1 MKLNQQVTTLK
12 GIGPKRAAA
21 LANKHIVTIKD
32 LLFLFPRQYE
42 DKSVFYSPHVLTEG
56 KVTITVTIHSK
67 GFSYFPRRN
76 FSIVGYQAWCQE
88 LDGSIKISWYNQPY
102 MLKNVRSGEEYYCYG
117 KLFKDKGSYTMVNPK
132 CVLKSDPGNFFE
144 LTPIY
149 PKIEGVP
156 HSLIQK
162 TIADFLKEPFENSVL
177 DPPSWLMAELQLP
190 RFFEALQGIH
200 CPKNQK
206 EIEKGYIR
214 IKVEE
219 ALKIHLGIMHFK
231 QDFKQSDFELS
242 RWEKIEQFV
251 RSLPFTLTEGQS
263 AALDDIVLDL
273 KSGKV
278 MNRLIQGDVGS
289 GKTVLAV
296 IACFFMAIN
305 GYQSAYMAPTDI
317 LARQHHATF
326 KKFLEPFGIQV
337 GLLTG
342 TLNSEE
348 ERITKEKMR
357 TGEVSVVIGT
367 HALIQETTDF
377 YHLAF
382 VVTDEQHRFGVK
394 QRAKL
399 ATKGA
404 GPPHVL
410 IMSATPIPRTLA
422 LILYGDLHVSEI
434 KEKPK
439 GRKPVKTFFYREKYW
454 PKVLGF
460 LTEQVAHGNQ
470 AFVVCPFIE
479 ESEGMEKVRDVQN
492 VYEEVREKI
501 GQNCRIGLLHGQM
514 KNDEKNKVIDGFTK
528 KEIDILVAT
537 TIIEVGID
545 VQNANVMVILSPER
559 FGLAQLHQLRGRV
572 GRGKAQ
578 AYCILLSD
586 TQNEDT
592 LKRMEMLVTARDGF
606 EIAERDFELRGSGD
620 YFGTRQHGLPR
631 FFALD
636 PLKDLEIIE
645 KTKKIAEALYQSG
658 KKEDMIYKD
667 RMIADFEVE
676 TEEITLT

>member
-1 MKLNQQVTTLK
+1 MKLDQQVTTLK
-12 GIGPKRAAA
+12 GIGPKRGEA
-21 LANKHIVTIKD
+21 LANKQIYTVRD

-42 DKSVFYSPHVLTEG
+42 DKSVFYSPHILTEG
-56 KVTITVTIHSK
+56 KVTITVTIQSK
-67 GFSYFPRRN
+67 GYSYYPRRN

-88 LDGSIKISWYNQPY
+88 LDGSVKLTWYNQPY
-102 MLKNVRSGEEYYCYG
+102 MLKNVRSGEDYYCYG
-117 KLFKDKGSYTMVNPK
+117 QLMKDKGRYTMVNPK
-132 CVLKSDPGNFFE
+132 CVLKSNPGNFFE

-156 HSLIQK
+156 QSLIQNA
-162 TIADFLKEPFENSVL
+162 IADFLEKPAQILQSDL
-177 DPPSWLMAELQLP
+177 PTWLIKELQLP
-190 RFFEALQGIH
+190 QFIEALQGIH
-200 CPKNQK
+200 RPKNK
-206 EIEKGYIR
+206 NEIEKGYLR
-214 IKVEE
+214 LKVEE
-219 ALKIHLGIMHFK
+219 ALKIHLGILHFK
-231 QDFKQSDFELS
+231 QDLKESEFELS

-251 RSLPFTLTEGQS
+251 RSLPFTLTEGQKN
-263 AALDDIVLDL
+263 ALKDIIADF

-317 LARQHHATF
+317 LARQHYKTF
-326 KKFLEPFGIQV
+326 KTFLEPFGIRV

-342 TLNSEE
+342 TLNLEE
-348 ERITKEKMR
+348 ERATKEKVR
-357 TGEVSVVIGT
+357 TGEMAVVIGT

-377 YHLAF
+377 YHLAL

-394 QRAKL
+394 QRARL

-404 GPPHVL
+404 VPPHAL

-454 PKVLGF
+454 PKVLHF
-460 LTEQVAHGNQ
+460 LTEQVSQGTQ
-470 AFVVCPFIE
+470 AFIVCPFIE
-479 ESEGMEKVRDVQN
+479 ESEGLEKVRDVQN
-492 VYEEVREKI
+492 VYEEVRKKI
-501 GQNCRIGLLHGQM
+501 GRDCRIGLLHGQM
-514 KNDEKNKVIDGFTK
+514 KNDEKTKVVELFTAR
-528 KEIDILVAT
+528 ELDILVAT

-572 GRGKAQ
+572 GRGDIQ

-586 TQNEDT
+586 TQSEDT
-592 LKRMEMLVTARDGF
+592 LKRMEMLVTAQDGF

-631 FFALD
+631 FFSLD
-636 PLKDLEIIE
+636 PLKDLQIIE
-645 KTKKIAEALYQSG
+645 KTKKIAEVLYQSG
-658 KKEDMIYKD
+658 TKEDMHYKD
-667 RMIADFEVE
+667 RMIADFEKE
-676 TEEITLT
+676 TQEITLS